1 MATRDD
7 LMRLLDGEL
16 SAVEATRVRQSLSAE
31 DKERLAAMEEVGGA
45 LRKHLGE
52 KAEAAKL
59 DTWSAIAGK
68 LDERGGDVVRPKRWG
83 RRIVGV
89 GAAIAIAAAALF
101 FFYPRAV
108 VESGTQIESVDF
120 GEESGMLF
128 QLHDTQTTVIWQTTN
143 EDVE

>member
-68 LDERGGDVVRPKRWG
+68 LDERGGEVVRPKRWV
-83 RRIVGV
+83 RPLAAV
-89 GAAIAIAAAALF
+89 GAAVAIAAAALF
-101 FFYPRAV
+101 FFLPRGAI
-108 VESGTQIESVDF
+108 ESSGTQIEDRKSV
-120 GEESGMLF
+120 
-128 QLHDTQTTVIWQTTN
+128 V
-143 EDVE
+143 